1 MKDTP
6 MLFFTQVRKRV
17 DKVNRELLKIG
28 YSITEIE
35 IFWNQ
40 IFEQVKNGRR

>member
-1 MKDTP
+1 MT
-6 MLFFTQVRKRV
+6 FTEVRKRV
-17 DKVNRELLKIG
+17 DKVNRELLNMG

-40 IFEQVKNGRR
+40 ILEQVKGK